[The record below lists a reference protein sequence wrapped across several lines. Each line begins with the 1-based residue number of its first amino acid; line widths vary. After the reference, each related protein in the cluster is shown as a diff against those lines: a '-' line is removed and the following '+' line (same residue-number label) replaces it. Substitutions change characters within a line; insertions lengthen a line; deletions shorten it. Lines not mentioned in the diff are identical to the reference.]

1 MPAYLDP
8 ATHEGWLFANIM
20 SACGRYWWESTDKTE
35 ERFTIQC
42 MITTFLYM
50 GLTRGEYAAFKQSKD
65 VERLREI
72 GITFPKSI

>member
-8 ATHEGWLFANIM
+8 ATHE
-20 SACGRYWWESTDKTE
+20 
-35 ERFTIQC
+35 
-42 MITTFLYM
+42 